1 MSDASEQQRER
12 RGLFWPQDRL
22 DKVVGL
28 VGALLGTI
36 MVAVSVL
43 TSSSA
48 GVLGATGALFGVI
61 GYLLGARWLGGAT
74 ITISVTSI
82 LAWMV
87 T

>member
-1 MSDASEQQRER
+1 MGNASEQQRER

-28 VGALLGTI
+28 VAALSGNI
-36 MVAVSVL
+36 VVAVSVL
-43 TSSSA
+43 TSSNA
-48 GVLGATGALFGVI
+48 GLLGTTGALLGVI

-74 ITISVTSI
+74 ITISAASI